1 MGGNKLILLIVIV
14 AGVIG
19 FVLYKGVVK
28 MDATGNVVVD
38 QAAADSASSA
48 ASSATSSGPATA
60 TDLYN
65 KGDAKF
71 FSLIAYGDAAE
82 AYEAALKMD
91 ENHASAASA
100 MYRLSKCY
108 EEMKKPKEALAQ
120 YQKALAKHPSD
131 TQATNAKKRI
141 ELLGGQSN

>member
-19 FVLYKGVVK
+19 FVIYKGVVK
-28 MDATGNVVVD
+28 VDPSGNVVVD

-48 ASSATSSGPATA
+48 ASSATSSGPTTA
-60 TDLYN
+60 SDLYT

-71 FSLIAYGDAAE
+71 FSFSYGDAAE

-91 ENHASAASA
+91 ENHASAPNA
-100 MYRLSKCY
+100 MYRLGKCY
-108 EEMKKPKEALAQ
+108 EEMKKNKEALAQ
-120 YQKALAKHPSD
+120 YQKALSKYPTDS
-131 TQATNAKKRI
+131 QATNAKKRV
-141 ELLGGQSN
+141 ELLGGQTN

>member
-14 AGVIG
+14 VGVIG
-19 FVLYKGVVK
+19 FIAYKGVVK
-28 MDATGNVVVD
+28 VDPSGNVVVD
-38 QAAADSASSA
+38 GAAASSVGDA

-65 KGDAKF
+65 KGDSKF
-71 FSLIAYGDAAE
+71 LTFSYGDAAE

-91 ENHASAASA
+91 ETHASASSA
-100 MYRLSKCY
+100 MYRLAKCY

-120 YQKALAKHPSD
+120 YQKALVKFPTD
-131 TQATNAKKRI
+131 TQASNAKKRI

>member
-19 FVLYKGVVK
+19 FVIYKGVVK
-28 MDATGNVVVD
+28 VDATGNVVLD
-38 QAAADSASSA
+38 EAAANSASSA
-48 ASSATSSGPATA
+48 ASSATSSGPVTA

-65 KGDAKF
+65 KGDSKF
-71 FSLIAYGDAAE
+71 ITFSYGDAAE
-82 AYEAALKMD
+82 AYEAALRMD
-91 ENHASAASA
+91 ENHASASSA
-100 MYRLSKCY
+100 MYRLAKCY

-141 ELLGGQSN
+141 ELLGGQTN

>member
-14 AGVIG
+14 LGVIG
-19 FVLYKGVVK
+19 FVIYKGVVK
-28 MDATGNVVVD
+28 VDPAGNVVVD
-38 QAAADSASSA
+38 QAAADSASA
-48 ASSATSSGPATA
+48 AANSATASGPVTA

-71 FSLIAYGDAAE
+71 LTFSYGDAAE

-91 ENHASAASA
+91 ETHASAASA
-100 MYRLSKCY
+100 TYRLGKCY

-120 YQKALAKHPSD
+120 YQKALVKYPTD